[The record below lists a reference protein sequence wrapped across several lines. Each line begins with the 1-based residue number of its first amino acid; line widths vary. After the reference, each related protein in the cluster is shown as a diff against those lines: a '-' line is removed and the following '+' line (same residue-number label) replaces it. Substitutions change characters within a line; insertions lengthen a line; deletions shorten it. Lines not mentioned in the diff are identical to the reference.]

1 MRRRRR
7 VRYVYPQAMMD
18 LTIALSLRHGK
29 RAATELLSLPL
40 STLYRWLDL
49 FRRDPMRFSG
59 VEHAQSDEGLRHLIG
74 ACQAHGF
81 NIRGDLE
88 MVSGPIKSERRLL
101 ADDDAPA
108 RNRVASSNPNRF
120 AHPSQTGLSQQ
131 QDFDRVFANLES
143 GNRISLPAQI
153 RMEHA
158 RARIDMG
165 YYSKLSCEALARM
178 TNMSKWHFI
187 RMFSA
192 AYGTSPYHYLTRV
205 RVLKAKHLLYTTSH
219 SLEAIASCRI
229 RYAVLARQGV
239 QECRRHEFVFI
250 LQGDKNRNFTADRA
264 PIKRCAFDEN
274 ENELCVGPIAVDA
287 DYRDELGRDC
297 IVRCKGCR

>member
-1 MRRRRR
+1 MRRTRR
-7 VRYVYPQAMMD
+7 VRYVYPQPMMD

-29 RAATELLSLPL
+29 RAVTELLFLPS

-59 VEHAQSDEGLRHLIG
+59 VGHAQSDEGLRHLIG

-88 MVSGPIKSERRLL
+88 IVLGPIKSARRLL

-108 RNRVASSNPNRF
+108 GNRVAISNPNRF
-120 AHPSQTGLSQQ
+120 ANPLQTGLLQQ
-131 QDFDRVFANLES
+131 QDFDHVFANNER
-143 GNRISLPAQI
+143 GNRVSLPAQTRI
-153 RMEHA
+153 EFA
-158 RARIDMG
+158 RARIDMS

-187 RMFSA
+187 RTFSA

-205 RVLKAKHLLYTTSH
+205 RVLKAKHLLHTTSH
-219 SLEAIASCRI
+219 SLEAIATAVGFDTQSSLSRAFKSVEGMSLSSFFRGTRI
-229 RYAVLARQGV
+229 GSLPPTAPSSSGGDRRTMKTNCAPV
-239 QECRRHEFVFI
+239 Q
-250 LQGDKNRNFTADRA
+250 LLSTPTTAMTLEETA
-264 PIKRCAFDEN
+264 
-274 ENELCVGPIAVDA
+274 
-287 DYRDELGRDC
+287 
-297 IVRCKGCR
+297 